1 MYINYNSDKIQV
13 YSKKGGL
20 DMKTILKDRFKD
32 KVMIVTGASQGI
44 GKETAIRA
52 SEEGAKVVLI
62 DLSLEGKK
70 YQRKLIKMEVL
81 QYL

>member
-52 SEEGAKVVLI
+52 AEEGAKVVLI

>member
-1 MYINYNSDKIQV
+1 
-13 YSKKGGL
+13 
-20 DMKTILKDRFKD
+20 MKTILKDRFKD

-52 SEEGAKVVLI
+52 AEEGAKVVLI

>member
-1 MYINYNSDKIQV
+1 MYINYNPDKIQV

-52 SEEGAKVVLI
+52 AEEGAKVVLI